1 MADVADPPA
10 ILVDEVGVVVVV
22 TGVGVVVLAGVEE
35 DLGRYRLPSGLHR
48 HSPGMAAIAARW

>member
-10 ILVDEVGVVVVV
+10 ILVDEVGVVGV

-35 DLGRYRLPSGLHR
+35 DLSRYRLPSGLHR
-48 HSPGMAAIAARW
+48 HSPGMAAITARR